1 MKIFRQLFWIFLF
14 SLVGEIISIG
24 LSSLI
29 SIPGSVIGMILL
41 FSALRLKWLKIE
53 QVEEVG
59 TWLTGNMALFFV
71 PAGVG
76 LMTNFDVLADV
87 WLQLIIIMVV
97 TVTIMMLI
105 VGQVVQRVQLKTK
118 TNDQAIDSKGGN

>member
-14 SLVGEIISIG
+14 SLIGEIISIG

-29 SIPGSVIGMILL
+29 SIPGSVIGMVLL
-41 FSALRLKWLKIE
+41 FSALRLKWLKLE

-76 LMTNFDVLADV
+76 LMTNFDLLADV

-97 TVTIMMLI
+97 TVTIMMLF
-105 VGQVVQRVQLKTK
+105 VGQIVQRVQLKIK
-118 TNDQAIDSKGGN
+118 TNDQVIDSKGGK